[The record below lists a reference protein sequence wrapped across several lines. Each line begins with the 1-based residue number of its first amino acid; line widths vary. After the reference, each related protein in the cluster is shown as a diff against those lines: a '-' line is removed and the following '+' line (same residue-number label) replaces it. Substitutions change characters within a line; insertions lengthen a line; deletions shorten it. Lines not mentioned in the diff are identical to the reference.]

1 MPTEWRKSKS
11 CPFFLASPEGGI
23 MVADTGKM
31 ARIMDNGHGYKQV
44 QIMRHNKRYTK
55 YVHRLVAECFL
66 SNPESLPEIN
76 HKDGNKANNAV
87 GNLEW
92 CNRSQNLK
100 HSYRIGLH
108 PNTTKKQQEAARKNI
123 EKAREKCREGWRK
136 WSKTKEARERWI
148 KNLEKADRW
157 HKKGTEA

>member
-44 QIMRHNKRYTK
+44 QIMRNNKRYTK
-55 YVHRLVAECFL
+55 YVHRLVAECFIE
-66 SNPESLPEIN
+66 NPNNEPEVN
-76 HKDGNKANNAV
+76 HKDGNKANNKV
-87 GNLEW
+87 ENLEW
-92 CNRSQNLK
+92 CTRSENQK
-100 HSYRIGLH
+100 HSYRIGLR
-108 PNTTKKQQEAARKNI
+108 PNTTEKQQAAARKSI
-123 EKAREKCREGWRK
+123 AKAREKCREGWLK
-136 WSKTKEARERWI
+136 WSKTEAARKRWI

-157 HKKGTEA
+157 HKKGA